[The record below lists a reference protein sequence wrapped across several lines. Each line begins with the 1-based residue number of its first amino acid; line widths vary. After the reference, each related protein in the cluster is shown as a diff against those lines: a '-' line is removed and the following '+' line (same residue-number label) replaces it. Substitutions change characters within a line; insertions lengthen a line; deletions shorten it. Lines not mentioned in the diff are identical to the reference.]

1 VKLYSFDV
9 DGERLELVPLAAR
22 RALDH
27 AGYKLSLAGWT
38 SLPPE
43 ARRALVSI
51 GSEAGVDADAVA
63 RSIAAAEPPA
73 SPCDV
78 LRDPP
83 RSAPDPAL
91 VAAFAPYGRLTPAI
105 WSSLDDVD
113 RYALQK
119 VALRSSPE
127 RMAAAHA
134 EIIGHRQVSTHLGPR
149 GGVHMVNVSGKEVT
163 ERRAV
168 AESRVSMN
176 RDAFDLLLTDSV
188 PKGDVLG
195 SARIAGILAA
205 KRTSELIPL
214 CHPLPLTQLSVEL
227 TLDEQEHAVD
237 IQASVRTEG
246 KTGVEMEALVAASV
260 AALTVYDMLKAVD
273 RGMVI
278 GPTRLLAKS
287 GGASGD
293 FRAVETS
300 RPSGVSPREPR

>member
-1 VKLYSFDV
+1 MKLYSFDV
-9 DGERLELVPLAAR
+9 DGESLELLPLAAR
-22 RALDH
+22 RALDL
-27 AGYKLSLAGWT
+27 AGYKLSLEGWK
-38 SLPPE
+38 SLDIA
-43 ARRALVSI
+43 ARKALASI
-51 GSEAGVDADAVA
+51 GSETEVDTAEVERSTAPA
-63 RSIAAAEPPA
+63 RPAAARCPTLP
-73 SPCDV
+73 
-78 LRDPP
+78 DPP
-83 RSAPDPAL
+83 RTVPSPAL
-91 VAAFAPYGRLTPAI
+91 VEAFAPYGRLTTAI

-113 RYALQK
+113 RYALNK
-119 VALRSSPE
+119 VARRGDPE
-127 RMAAAHA
+127 RMRAAHA

-163 ERRAV
+163 ERRAL

-176 RDAFDLLLTDSV
+176 HDAFTLLLTDSV

-214 CHPLPLTQLSVEL
+214 CHSLPLTQLSVDL
-227 TLDEQEHAVD
+227 TLDEEDSAVA
-237 IQASVRTEG
+237 IQVSVRTEA

-273 RGMVI
+273 RSMII

-293 FRAVETS
+293 FRAAES
-300 RPSGVSPREPR
+300 APAREHR